1 MQIQSIFK
9 VSDHQNFLGLEIFL
23 YIFSIIRNHKFAVK
37 SSVNCDSGQWWTY
50 FVLQDKALNLSVI
63 ITLGQDTSATIK
75 GLEIEQIQ
83 FFKRETFHDEQ
94 NLVISQYVVQLSV
107 TLASDAAWFP
117 QATGLTGASELCR
130 KPEGCPN
137 NTSRAIICY

>member
-1 MQIQSIFK
+1 M
-9 VSDHQNFLGLEIFL
+9 
-23 YIFSIIRNHKFAVK
+23 
-37 SSVNCDSGQWWTY
+37 
-50 FVLQDKALNLSVI
+50 I

-107 TLASDAAWFP
+107 TLASDAA
-117 QATGLTGASELCR
+117 
-130 KPEGCPN
+130 
-137 NTSRAIICY
+137 